1 MNRPATL
8 RTQDAGGAGVLLI
21 GDGPT
26 ALTALYSLAASCR
39 VLGVLRAAA
48 DPVVDPVRIYA
59 AKKNIPVWI
68 LDRLS
73 DLPSLVAQMR
83 PDAVVISSFNR
94 VFPAS
99 VLALSR
105 FVNVH
110 YSPLP
115 RYRGRANVNWAIING
130 DPVAAISIH
139 LVSPGLDDGNILF
152 QEQIPIAPTDTI
164 QTLYERLSE
173 IQERELGSAVLRA
186 IAGDPG
192 IPQDHHAATYGCGR
206 TPDDGE
212 ITWSEPS
219 IAIDRLVRA
228 LAPPFPGAF
237 THLQGRRVIVTR
249 AEIQNAPL
257 RFEGRVPGRVVDRS
271 IREGWADVLTG
282 DGVLR
287 LFELAVEGG
296 TTAPAAA
303 LIRSTRTTLGLSRL
317 DLLSCI
323 EDLARRVSTLEA
335 LVHPAMG
342 LARVEL
348 DEHITRG

>member
-1 MNRPATL
+1 M
-8 RTQDAGGAGVLLI
+8 
-21 GDGPT
+21 
-26 ALTALYSLAASCR
+26 
-39 VLGVLRAAA
+39 A
-48 DPVVDPVRIYA
+48 DPVADPVRIYA
-59 AKKNIPVWI
+59 AETNIPVWS
-68 LDRLS
+68 LDGLP
-73 DLPSLVAQMR
+73 DLPGLVARLR

-94 VFPAS
+94 ILPAS

-105 FVNVH
+105 FINVH

-130 DPVAAISIH
+130 DPIAAISIH
-139 LVSPGLDDGNILF
+139 LVRPGLDDGNILF
-152 QEQIPIAPTDTI
+152 QEQISITPIDTV
-164 QTLYERLSE
+164 QTLYERLSG
-173 IQERELGSAVLRA
+173 IQERELGPAVLRA

-192 IPQDHHAATYGCGR
+192 TPQDHRAATYGCGR
-206 TPDDGE
+206 SPDDGE
-212 ITWSEPS
+212 ITWSAPS
-219 IAIDRLVRA
+219 AVIDRLVRA

-249 AEIQNAPL
+249 AEMRTAPL

-271 IREGWADVLTG
+271 SREGWADVLTG

-317 DLLSCI
+317 DLLRCI

-335 LVHPAMG
+335 LVHPTMG
-342 LARVEL
+342 PVQPAF
-348 DEHITRG
+348 DDHIMSE